1 MARNKG
7 IQDDETQAVEQAAD
21 EVGVPL
27 PDIKQALQ
35 RKAIEKEM
43 EKIEEEEEANRV
55 KIKRTDKEAFAK
67 QLNWNTRRPCLYYNH
82 LSSKSGTS
90 FRKCTSGDPELPSG
104 TTPAPL

>member
-43 EKIEEEEEANRV
+43 TPTSINFTFLPEEILVLARIT
-55 KIKRTDKEAFAK
+55 IK
-67 QLNWNTRRPCLYYNH
+67 
-82 LSSKSGTS
+82 
-90 FRKCTSGDPELPSG
+90 
-104 TTPAPL
+104 